1 MQNRQA
7 GTRGLS
13 AGDWTRL
20 KRIQRAPSSTPGSNN
35 QDIQVSIPGNAP
47 PTNGAGAVAFV
58 LACIDPRYASALEAY
73 LKQELSEPG
82 FFTYDLFILAGAS
95 LGGALTGP
103 GTPNG
108 PPNTNG
114 QCTVVSAATSNWRT
128 TLLDHIQA
136 AIALHNVSTFYVID
150 HLDCGAFKNCAN
162 AGNDLIPGPHSDQFD
177 ALKTF
182 IDAAQF
188 YPNGGGAKV
197 AGSTIFPTWTG
208 LYFDIPVNSLTT
220 LRDYTGAAQQVEVFP
235 PNQTAK
241 VLVLGCIDPRFNAAL
256 TSFLVD
262 YKEVQFIY
270 DLFIL
275 AGSSLGVNQ
284 SYNTNGTLRA
294 NATTGTAYPNNSLA
308 GNPGRSGV
316 GPLGRN
322 WGPTF
327 FDHLS
332 IARLLHQITEVWVF
346 DHLDCGAYKLIKLN
360 DGTSPLVLPPDNDPA
375 PHTAEILKL
384 QTSINTYTS
393 TTDYLG
399 NAPVTLG
406 FKGFVMNMD
415 GEITKVV
422 DTTPQPSST
431 PKVFGSSRIR
441 NPTSDY
447 IDAVAR
453 SSADFVTQSETSG
466 CIPQL
471 TVTRLCSCI
480 PTTLNTKL
488 ANCAACKGGIL

>member
-13 AGDWTRL
+13 AGDWTRI
-20 KRIQRAPSSTPGSNN
+20 KRIQRAVPAASATG
-35 QDIQVSIPGNAP
+35 QDIQVSISGNAP
-47 PTNGAGAVAFV
+47 PTNSAGAVAFV
-58 LACIDPRYASALEAY
+58 LACIDPRFASALEAY
-73 LKQELSEPG
+73 LNKELSQAG

-114 QCTVVSAATSNWRT
+114 LCTVVSATTNWRT

-136 AIALHNVSTFYVID
+136 AIALHNVTEFYVID

-162 AGNDLIPGPHSDQFD
+162 AGDDLIPGPHSDQYD
-177 ALKTF
+177 ELKTF
-182 IDAAQF
+182 IDAELF

-208 LYFDIPVNSLTT
+208 LYFDLPVNSLTT

-256 TSFLVD
+256 TSFLVNF
-262 YKEVQFIY
+262 KEVEFIY

-284 SYNTNGTLRA
+284 SYNTSGTLRA
-294 NATTGTAYPNNSLA
+294 NGTTGTAYPNNSLA

-316 GPLGRN
+316 GPLGRY

-332 IARLLHQITEVWVF
+332 IARLLHSINQVWVF

-360 DGTSPLVLPPDNDPA
+360 DGSTPLTLPSDNDPA
-375 PHTAEILKL
+375 PHVVEIRKL
-384 QTSINTYTS
+384 QERIRQYTS
-393 TTDYLG
+393 QPDHLNNPPT
-399 NAPVTLG
+399 TLG
-406 FKGFVMNMD
+406 FKGFVMDMSGN
-415 GEITKVV
+415 ITQVV
-422 DTTPQPSST
+422 DSNPTSSSD
-431 PKVFGSSRIR
+431 PLVFGSSKIR
-441 NPTSDY
+441 NTASEHTDV
-447 IDAVAR
+447 VAR
-453 SSADFVTQSETSG
+453 RSADFVTQTRNTTS
-466 CIPQL
+466 CAPSL
-471 TVTRLCSCI
+471 TVTRLCSCT
-480 PTTLNTKL
+480 PTALHTKL
-488 ANCAACKGGIL
+488 ANCAFCKNGILH